1 MCKLEHDVCLME
13 LFCNLMNYIGNYAPD
28 HESVGFIYP
37 DRGEVL
43 VPWNEPSEGT
53 ALIYLE
59 LLDGEFAI
67 HEGDYEIAV
76 RWFSLSIHDGKVAV
90 ENACILHAVA

>member
-43 VPWNEPSEGT
+43 VPWDKPAEGT

-67 HEGDYEIAV
+67 HEGDDE
-76 RWFSLSIHDGKVAV
+76 VAV
-90 ENACILHAVA
+90 GGFNLPIYNG